1 MEQDRRLSIPES
13 KAVCLEITIAGFAS
27 LLLSALIT
35 VGLVKGPDTG
45 DSFVPT
51 NTGQYLSQRGDRPLT
66 SLDFIQSTP
75 AYEQAESQSND
86 YPKSADGFFL
96 PQQLGR

>member
-13 KAVCLEITIAGFAS
+13 KAVCLGITIAVFAS
-27 LLLSALIT
+27 LSLSALIT

-51 NTGQYLSQRGDRPLT
+51 NTGQYLS
-66 SLDFIQSTP
+66 
-75 AYEQAESQSND
+75 
-86 YPKSADGFFL
+86 
-96 PQQLGR
+96 